1 MIKDLNRMAVFA
13 KVVEEGSFSAAAD
26 ALGLGKS
33 VVSIH
38 VSQLEKNLRCQLLTR
53 TTRKLVLTAEG
64 RAFYERCK
72 QLVDVADA
80 ARHELETGLAEPAGL
95 VRISSSI
102 GFGEIVLSKLI
113 PKFRLAYPDV
123 QIEFIL
129 DNKFVDL
136 NDENFD
142 LAIRI
147 GEFDGANMR
156 MTKIG
161 DTKVPLCA
169 SRELAKELSVET
181 PEDLTN
187 QTWITVTQWIS
198 AGRVHLR
205 HPSGEEKTIAF
216 ADVLKTNGGGVAK
229 SLILNGAGIGPLP
242 DYVIVDELKSGRLVK
257 LLPDWEFERQRPI
270 SLVFPNRL
278 RVPAKT
284 RALID
289 FIKAHVK
296 DHLPEGNQAPQ
307 PVE

>member
-1 MIKDLNRMAVFA
+1 MAVFA

-38 VSQLEKNLRCQLLTR
+38 VSQLEKSLRCQLLTR
-53 TTRKLVLTAEG
+53 TTRKLVLTDEG
-64 RAFYERCK
+64 RTFYERCK

-80 ARHELETGLAEPAGL
+80 ARHELEAGLVVPAGL
-95 VRISSSI
+95 VRVSSSI
-102 GFGEIVLSKLI
+102 GFGESILSRLI
-113 PKFRLAYPDV
+113 PKFQSAYPEV

-147 GEFDGANMR
+147 GEFDGANLR

-161 DTKVPLCA
+161 DTNVPLCA
-169 SRELAKELSVET
+169 SRDLAQDLSVEA
-181 PEDLTN
+181 PEDLTG
-187 QTWITVTQWIS
+187 QTWITVTQWITS
-198 AGRVHLR
+198 GRVQLR
-205 HPSGEEKTIAF
+205 HPSGEEKSITF
-216 ADVLKTNGGGVAK
+216 ANVLKTNGGGAAK

-242 DYVIVDELKSGRLVK
+242 DYAIVDELSSGRLVK

-270 SLVFPNRL
+270 SLVFPNRI

-289 FIKAHVK
+289 FIKANVK
-296 DHLPEGNQAPQ
+296 DYLPEGNHTPQ
-307 PVE
+307 PVA